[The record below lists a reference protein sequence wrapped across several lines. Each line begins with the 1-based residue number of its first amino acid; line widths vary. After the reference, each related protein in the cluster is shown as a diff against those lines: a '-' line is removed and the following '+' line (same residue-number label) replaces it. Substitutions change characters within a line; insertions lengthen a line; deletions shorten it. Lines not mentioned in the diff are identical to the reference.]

1 MLRSFL
7 MFNFTRFVI
16 IVTLIA
22 SITSCSSL
30 GMKNIPVDDLKTK
43 YANDASI
50 FILINDTIIH
60 IRDEGKKDGP
70 VLLLIHG
77 VCASLHTWDEWVS
90 LLKSHFRIIRFD
102 IPGFGLSGQIPSKNY
117 TPEYSVDLLNKA
129 IEQMGIKK
137 LSIAGNSLGGFIAWK
152 FAIAHPD
159 KVEKL
164 ILIDSVG
171 YPQEMPWL
179 LKFSTNV
186 FVRPFARI
194 AMPRY
199 FINKAVHE
207 VYGDQSKVTDATVD
221 RYFELSQK
229 EGNRS
234 AWIDVFMV
242 MKDYSQKN
250 DLSKGLTDIKCPIMV
265 MWGTKDIW
273 IPYTTE
279 FPKWQKDLP
288 QAVFKIY
295 EGAGHIPME
304 EIPEQTAK
312 DAFEFLTGKKFVT
325 AIN

>member
-1 MLRSFL
+1 MDKKKIPLIL
-7 MFNFTRFVI
+7 I
-16 IVTLIA
+16 IVLLFSGCT
-22 SITSCSSL
+22 SL
-30 GMKNIPVDDLKTK
+30 GMRSIPTDTLKPK
-43 YANDASI
+43 YANQNSY
-50 FILINDTIIH
+50 FINIDGTTIH
-60 IRDEGKKDGP
+60 IRDEGKKDAP

-77 VCASLHTWDEWVS
+77 VCASLHTWDGWVT
-90 LLKSHFRIIRFD
+90 LLKDHFRIIRFD
-102 IPGFGLSGQIPSKNY
+102 IPGFGLSSPIPSKNY
-117 TPEYSVDLLNKA
+117 TPEYSVELLNKSL
-129 IEQMGIKK
+129 QQLGIKK

-152 FAIAHPD
+152 FALTYPD
-159 KVEKL
+159 KIEKL

-179 LKFSTNV
+179 LKFSTNI

-194 AMPRY
+194 GMPRY

-207 VYGDQSKVTDATVD
+207 VYGDQSKVTDDIVD

-242 MKDYSQKN
+242 MKDYSKRK
-250 DLSKGLTDIKCPIMV
+250 DLSKGITDLKCPIMV

-288 QAVFKIY
+288 HAVFKVY

-312 DAFEFLTGKKFVT
+312 DAFEFLTGKKFYT
-325 AIN
+325 AMQK

>member
-1 MLRSFL
+1 MNVKKQFFAIITFL
-7 MFNFTRFVI
+7 LF
-16 IVTLIA
+16 LG
-22 SITSCSSL
+22 CSSL
-30 GMKNIPVDDLKTK
+30 GMRNIPLEQLQPKYFNDNSRFLIIDDV
-43 YANDASI
+43 S
-50 FILINDTIIH
+50 IH
-60 IRDEGKKDGP
+60 IRDEGKKDAP

-77 VCASLHTWDEWVS
+77 VCSSLHTWDGWVAI
-90 LLKSHFRIIRFD
+90 LKDHFRIIRFD
-102 IPGFGLSGQIPSKNY
+102 IPGFGLSGSIPSKNY
-117 TPEYSVDLLNKA
+117 TPEYCVELLNKS
-129 IEQMGIKK
+129 IEQLGIKK

-288 QAVFKIY
+288 HAVFKIY

>member
-1 MLRSFL
+1 MNKNKILL
-7 MFNFTRFVI
+7 CII
-16 IVTLIA
+16 IVLLLSGCT
-22 SITSCSSL
+22 SL
-30 GMKNIPVDDLKTK
+30 GMRSIPVDTLKAK
-43 YANDASI
+43 YTNEYSH
-50 FILINDTIIH
+50 FIDIDGTIIH
-60 IRDEGKKDGP
+60 IRDEGKKNGP

-77 VCASLHTWDEWVS
+77 VCSSLHTWDGWVAI
-90 LLKSHFRIIRFD
+90 LKDHFRIIRFD

-117 TPEYSVDLLNKA
+117 TPEYSVHLLNKS
-129 IEQMGIKK
+129 IEHMGIKK

-152 FAIAHPD
+152 FAVKHPD

-179 LKFSTNV
+179 LKFSTNI
-186 FVRPFARI
+186 FVRPFARVG
-194 AMPRY
+194 MPRY

-207 VYGDQSKVTDATVD
+207 VYGDQSKVTDDTVD

-234 AWIDVFMV
+234 AWIDVFLV
-242 MKDYSQKN
+242 MKDYSRRK
-250 DLSKGLTDIKCPIMV
+250 DLSKGITDLQCPIMV

-288 QAVFKIY
+288 HALFKVY

-312 DAFEFLTGKKFVT
+312 DAYEFLTGKKFFT
-325 AIN
+325 AMQ

>member
-1 MLRSFL
+1 MFSVIRGMLF
-7 MFNFTRFVI
+7 F
-16 IVTLIA
+16 TLIA
-22 SITSCSSL
+22 LTTGCSSL
-30 GMKNIPVDDLKTK
+30 GMRNIPLDELKPK
-43 YANDASI
+43 YANDASR

-77 VCASLHTWDEWVS
+77 VCASLHTWDGWVEI
-90 LLKSHFRIIRFD
+90 LKDHFRIIRFD
-102 IPGFGLSGQIPSKNY
+102 IPGFGLSGQIPSNNY

-129 IEQMGIKK
+129 IEHMGIKK

-152 FAIAHPD
+152 FAITHPD

-179 LKFSTNV
+179 LKFSTNI

-194 AMPRY
+194 GMPRY

-207 VYGDQSKVTDATVD
+207 VYGDQSKVTDAIVD

-242 MKDYSQKN
+242 MKDYSKRK
-250 DLSKGLTDIKCPIMV
+250 DLSKGLTDIQCPIMV

-288 QAVFKIY
+288 HAVFKVY
-295 EGAGHIPME
+295 EGVGHIPME

-312 DAFEFLTGKKFVT
+312 DAFEFLTGKKLFT
-325 AIN
+325 AKQ

>member
-1 MLRSFL
+1 MFFIRGIVFFL
-7 MFNFTRFVI
+7 ISVMVG
-16 IVTLIA
+16 
-22 SITSCSSL
+22 CSSL
-30 GMKNIPVDDLKTK
+30 GMRNIPVDQLKPK
-43 YANDASI
+43 YANEASQ
-50 FILINDTIIH
+50 FILIDGTLIH

-70 VLLLIHG
+70 TLLLIHG
-77 VCASLHTWDEWVS
+77 VCSSLHTWDGWVS
-90 LLKSHFRIIRFD
+90 ILKDYFRIIRFD

-117 TPEYSVDLLNKA
+117 TPEYSVELLNKA

-152 FAIAHPD
+152 FAVAYPD

-179 LKFSTNV
+179 LKFSTNI
-186 FVRPFARI
+186 FIRPFARI
-194 AMPRY
+194 GMPRY
-199 FINKAVHE
+199 FIKKAVHE
-207 VYGDQSKVTDATVD
+207 VYGDQNKVTDAVVD

-234 AWIDVFMV
+234 AWIDVFLV
-242 MKDYSQKN
+242 MKDYSKRE
-250 DLSKGLTDIKCPIMV
+250 DLSKGLTNIRCPIMI

-288 QAVFKIY
+288 HAVFKVY

-304 EIPEQTAK
+304 EIPEQTAH
-312 DAFEFLTGKKFVT
+312 DAYEFLTGKKLIK
-325 AIN
+325 AR